1 MPTICE
7 LQIQAKKNGLKGYSK
22 MKKSELEAFVKNGE
36 SKPRKANKP
45 TNVRQNVTNVKKPL
59 LIKMSNT
66 DKISDSTKP
75 PPLSNKKL
83 TEIYKLI
90 LSLEKTIKDNVNQ
103 AEVSKSKKLLEKMK
117 IAFRYVRKK
126 FMDKI
131 SNASK
136 SVLLE
141 MSNDIIKEIN
151 ATKDEDELKILGGQL
166 SEIKKIVN

>member
-45 TNVRQNVTNVKKPL
+45 KNVTNVSRQKPL

>member
-7 LQIQAKKNGLKGYSK
+7 LQIQAKKKGLKGYSK

-45 TNVRQNVTNVKKPL
+45 TFKNVTSQKPL
-59 LIKMSNT
+59 LIKMSSSNNA
-66 DKISDSTKP
+66 SSNAP

-83 TEIYKLI
+83 TEIYKII

-103 AEVSKSKKLLEKMK
+103 AEVSKSKKILEKMK
-117 IAFRYVRKK
+117 IAFRFVRKK

-141 MSNDIIKEIN
+141 MSNDIIKQIN